1 MKMATTSSA
10 LSQPYLS
17 ERGWGVGQV
26 KVLHLSEQDEIMQ
39 MRRVQYWYLFKDHNV
54 YWTLQLEQ
62 VWNHKLLAVV

>member
-39 MRRVQYWYLFKDHNV
+39 MRRVQY
-54 YWTLQLEQ
+54 
-62 VWNHKLLAVV
+62 